1 MANEQNL
8 IPIKTLSSEEA
19 KKRGSNGGKKSGQVR
34 REKKLLSDYYR
45 TELLEKVFKVKINDE
60 DLQKTGAELIC
71 DTLLKVMKRGDS
83 ASISAIKEIREATEG
98 SKVVQ
103 TTKTIPTTE
112 EDCKK
117 ELQKIADEQ
126 GITLDEIMEREGLK

>member
-8 IPIKTLSSEEA
+8 IPLQKRT
-19 KKRGSNGGKKSGQVR
+19 KKAQREIQSKGGKVSAEKR

-45 TELLEKVFKVKINDE
+45 TELLEKVFKVKINE
-60 DLQKTGAELIC
+60 EELHKTGGELIC

-98 SKVVQ
+98 SKVHN
-103 TTKTIPTTE
+103 TGEMDSNITIKFE
-112 EDCKK
+112 
-117 ELQKIADEQ
+117 
-126 GITLDEIMEREGLK
+126 